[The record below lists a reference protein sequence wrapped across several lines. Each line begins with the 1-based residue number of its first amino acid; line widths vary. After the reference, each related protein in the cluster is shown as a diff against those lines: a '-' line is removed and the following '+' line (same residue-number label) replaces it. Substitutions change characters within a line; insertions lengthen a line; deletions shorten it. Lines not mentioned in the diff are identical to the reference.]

1 MFRKPSTWKLLLAS
15 MAFGLALSVT
25 LMDIGEPLTPEL
37 SLLTSTGWTPAT
49 VTYGVKAALL
59 AMIGVSVLFIWVVPI
74 GTTRGERQINL
85 YVGVVGAF
93 ASGLA
98 VWFWL
103 LSVTGGIF
111 VAYQGAILSA
121 MALSILILILAL
133 LLRYGYEEDEERIRE
148 TGEAD
153 VNWRVLA
160 TGVIWV
166 LALMAVGGGVILL
179 LEWLL

>member
-1 MFRKPSTWKLLLAS
+1 MAS

-59 AMIGVSVLFIWVVPI
+59 AMIGVSVLFISVVPI
-74 GTTRGERQINL
+74 GTTRADRLTNL

-98 VWFWL
+98 AWFWV
-103 LSVTGGIF
+103 LSVTGGIL
-111 VAYQGAILSA
+111 VVYQGVTLSV
-121 MALSILILILAL
+121 MALSIVILILAL
-133 LLRYGYEEDEERIRE
+133 LLRYGYEEDEGRIRE
-148 TGEAD
+148 TGEANL
-153 VNWRVLA
+153 NWRVVA
-160 TGVIWV
+160 TGLMQV
-166 LALMAVGGGVILL
+166 LALMAVVGGMIFL